1 MFDVSSNVMFIGY
14 SKNKELV
21 DYSIRIAQKD
31 HAKYLVDR
39 ISQVLQRNK
48 IKLTDLDEIIVGIGP
63 GSYTGLRVAIMVAK
77 MLGYTKKIPV
87 KTISSLFFMTSGYE
101 QKTAALIDARR
112 GYFFTLIHDKE
123 KIILKDTYIKYEELK
138 ALPDYKD
145 SQAILISDRDY
156 KVSAKLVIEQAVL
169 VDDIHG
175 LVPNYL
181 RRTEAERNYDQKSD
195 S

>member
-1 MFDVSSNVMFIGY
+1 MKVLMFDVSSNVMFIGY

-77 MLGYTKKIPV
+77 MLGYT
-87 KTISSLFFMTSGYE
+87 
-101 QKTAALIDARR
+101 
-112 GYFFTLIHDKE
+112 
-123 KIILKDTYIKYEELK
+123 
-138 ALPDYKD
+138 
-145 SQAILISDRDY
+145 
-156 KVSAKLVIEQAVL
+156 
-169 VDDIHG
+169 
-175 LVPNYL
+175 
-181 RRTEAERNYDQKSD
+181 
-195 S
+195 

>member
-1 MFDVSSNVMFIGY
+1 
-14 SKNKELV
+14 
-21 DYSIRIAQKD
+21 
-31 HAKYLVDR
+31 
-39 ISQVLQRNK
+39 
-48 IKLTDLDEIIVGIGP
+48 
-63 GSYTGLRVAIMVAK
+63 
-77 MLGYTKKIPV
+77 
-87 KTISSLFFMTSGYE
+87 GYE